1 VLYVSR
7 RRPAPILSEDPAVK
21 DLSPVVEA
29 YKQIK
34 QRAYRDVSAGQ
45 ACRGAIEG
53 MVGKVDDYS
62 AYIPPER
69 VASFDRRVLGSRE
82 ETGLR
87 IALEHDVLV
96 VVGSLPGSP
105 ADEAGV
111 AAGMEVLAIDGE
123 DAKYLTLPQARKMLE
138 SPVRRRVNLLLRRP
152 DGKEVQVELKVSRFD
167 VETVTGIVRDEKG
180 HWVHT
185 LDPRRHICYIRISEF
200 VQRTPEE
207 LHAAYRQL
215 DEPRGLVLDL
225 RDNPG
230 GMLRPAVEVADR
242 FLNGGVIVRK
252 VSREGHP
259 EIHRAGSA
267 ATYPLVPT
275 VVLINLG
282 TASAAEIVAGA
293 LHAHG
298 RALLVGEPSHGKWWG
313 QTLVDLG
320 HGWGQLYLTTAEY
333 FLPEPVGPT
342 TRPQAPGAS
351 RSTGK
356 PPRRRKTPGR
366 GDSRAGLRPDVPV
379 RIPARTRDRLALLR
393 LRARVSAHSVSGQG
407 APAATGSVRWAR
419 LRRSILALDSQLA
432 RALELLRAGKV
443 PTTRPAGSGPYPLEA
458 PPQPTGAE
466 R

>member
-1 VLYVSR
+1 
-7 RRPAPILSEDPAVK
+7 
-21 DLSPVVEA
+21 
-29 YKQIK
+29 
-34 QRAYRDVSAGQ
+34 
-45 ACRGAIEG
+45 
-53 MVGKVDDYS
+53 M
-62 AYIPPER
+62 
-69 VASFDRRVLGSRE
+69 
-82 ETGLR
+82 
-87 IALEHDVLV
+87 
-96 VVGSLPGSP
+96 
-105 ADEAGV
+105 
-111 AAGMEVLAIDGE
+111 
-123 DAKYLTLPQARKMLE
+123 
-138 SPVRRRVNLLLRRP
+138 
-152 DGKEVQVELKVSRFD
+152 
-167 VETVTGIVRDEKG
+167 
-180 HWVHT
+180 
-185 LDPRRHICYIRISEF
+185 
-200 VQRTPEE
+200 
-207 LHAAYRQL
+207 
-215 DEPRGLVLDL
+215 LDL

-342 TRPQAPGAS
+342 TRPPAPGAS